1 MTIHFR
7 RVVIATLGLLALATT
22 VSADGAS
29 VIWVH
34 SVFRSKGID
43 EWTPG
48 GAANSLDECKRAAI
62 RAASNSARIYQNDK
76 GVTLSQTGPVVE
88 FTYSSGERASI
99 VFVCLP
105 DTIDPRG
112 PKGK

>member
-1 MTIHFR
+1 MDTGRCGEFLG
-7 RVVIATLGLLALATT
+7 RVQA
-22 VSADGAS
+22 
-29 VIWVH
+29 
-34 SVFRSKGID
+34 
-43 EWTPG
+43 
-48 GAANSLDECKRAAI
+48 AAI
-62 RAASNSARIYQNDK
+62 TAASNSARIYQNDK